1 MGPFMAQL
9 SVPSSRLSQ
18 SVLCTHDS
26 PLLLWTQFQILRRCQ
41 GPESG
46 SGRQRPGHAD
56 LFPLFSHCSRCSWPS
71 ESHLGQVNLTPM
83 YTSVVSCS
91 DVVVNMAP
99 PCSPF
104 CSFSWCVCSFNKL
117 LIPLQ
122 GRGASALRGSLRD
135 LPVAVYRTH
144 PPNSCIGTRP
154 SITC

>member
-1 MGPFMAQL
+1 MVL
-9 SVPSSRLSQ
+9 SRPSSQFPAPGCLSLCYVHMTRLYSSGLSSRYSGDVRAQ
-18 SVLCTHDS
+18 S
-26 PLLLWTQFQILRRCQ
+26 LRVA
-41 GPESG
+41 GG
-46 SGRQRPGHAD
+46 GLGM
-56 LFPLFSHCSRCSWPS
+56 LTFPLFSHCSRCSWPS

-122 GRGASALRGSLRD
+122 GRGVSALRGSSRD